1 MSAIVLFD
9 GVCNLCSGTVR
20 FIVERDRDAYF
31 RFASIQSE
39 AGAELMRAHGLE
51 VPEGDPTSIVVVD
64 DGRPLQRSD
73 AALAIAKHLKMPWKL
88 LYAAVIIPRFLRDAV
103 YDLVARNRYRVFGK
117 KDVCMVPTPELRARF
132 L

>member
-20 FIVERDRDAYF
+20 FIAPRDRDAYF

-39 AGAELMRAHGLE
+39 AGAELMREHGLK
-51 VPEGDPTSIVVVD
+51 VPEGDPTSIVVID
-64 DGRPLQRSD
+64 DAGPHQRSD
-73 AALAIAKHLKMPWKL
+73 AALRIVKHLKMPWKL
-88 LYAAVIIPRFLRDAV
+88 LYAAVVVPRFVRDAV